1 MRRSCGE
8 PRKDRRLKGGVGRDE
23 AHWRVLRVKIC
34 VTWERAPWKNLE
46 GSLLK
51 MRGQRSS
58 CRNQKRFQGLKGDV
72 AETHGEL
79 AEGKRALFRRLRK
92 T

>member
-46 GSLLK
+46 GS
-51 MRGQRSS
+51 
-58 CRNQKRFQGLKGDV
+58 
-72 AETHGEL
+72 
-79 AEGKRALFRRLRK
+79 
-92 T
+92 